1 MNIFEQLFSNKM
13 FTAPLSAWL
22 IAQIIK
28 TVTYICVHRRFDLRR
43 MFGDG
48 GMPSGHSATVISL
61 TTVSAILYGVG
72 SSTFAICAVLAI
84 IVMNDAMGVRRETGI
99 HAERINEIFEK
110 LFSKDFSDEE
120 KLKVL
125 VGHTPLQVFVGA
137 LLGLTVGLIVGLAF

>member
-1 MNIFEQLFSNKM
+1 MNVFEQLFTNKM
-13 FTAPLSAWL
+13 FVAPLSAWL

-28 TVTYICVHRRFDLRR
+28 TVIHLCVHRKFDLSR

-48 GMPSGHSATVISL
+48 GMPSGHSATVLSL
-61 TTVSAILYGVG
+61 TTTAAIIHGVG
-72 SSTFAICAVLAI
+72 SSIFAICAVLAI

-99 HAERINEIFEK
+99 HAERINELFEK

-137 LLGLTVGLIVGLAF
+137 LLGITVGLVVGLAL

>member
-1 MNIFEQLFSNKM
+1 MNVFEKLFTNKM
-13 FTAPLSAWL
+13 FVAPLSAWL
-22 IAQIIK
+22 IAQVIK
-28 TVTYICVHRRFDLRR
+28 TIIHLCVHRKFDLRR

-48 GMPSGHSATVISL
+48 GMPSGHSATVLSL
-61 TTVSAILYGVG
+61 TTTAAIIHGVD
-72 SSTFAICAVLAI
+72 SSIFAICAVLAI

-137 LLGLTVGLIVGLAF
+137 LLGVTVGLVVGLAI